1 APPYSTSSST
11 SLVTS
16 RMVRSPTTLNS
27 SPPSA
32 TMRLL
37 LKVISGNFS
46 TERKSSLRRW
56 PSRSA
61 TPVLMLS
68 VLMVSSA
75 VDCSGSSAMV
85 TVPEKSEKLPRT
97 LLTIM
102 CLTTKP
108 MVVWATS
115 RVYVPA
121 AGMVRPFQ
129 LRVVMRIPYGNECLL
144 RGQLL
149 QQTSTRG
156 IFPPSTNVVY
166 SMDVT
171 NVNDPRLTAFGLL
184 SEVYAG
190 LTARMQPVFAAAGLS
205 EIDFDTLIRLG
216 RSPRQALRMTD
227 LAAQTGLSTSGVTRV
242 VDRLERDG
250 LVVRQACATDR

>member
-1 APPYSTSSST
+1 SQAAGFASPSISILTFLPTRTPPVSRAWFQVRPNSSRSTSVLIEKPQTAWPHGLVPAPPYSTSSST

-190 LTARMQPVFAAAGLS
+190 LTARMQPVFAAAGL
-205 EIDFDTLIRLG
+205 
-216 RSPRQALRMTD
+216 
-227 LAAQTGLSTSGVTRV
+227 
-242 VDRLERDG
+242 
-250 LVVRQACATDR
+250 